1 MRARIYTLVSVPV
14 FIILYSFTF
23 VIVLISLFF
32 AILKRKKSVQHV
44 IHFWAKSVF
53 YLMGKK
59 LTIKGMQNIQKGGNY
74 ILIANHASL
83 FDIMAIMAFYPNV
96 SWFGHER
103 LLRIPVFKQI
113 LLMTNYVPMK
123 SATFSNTKRMLDSL
137 IHKSQTNTIAIFHE
151 GTRTLDGQI
160 NNFYKGFIRLMKA
173 SDVNIL
179 PVTLNGFYSLKPKNR
194 FHINFNSKI
203 NVIIHKPIERS
214 LLINKSD
221 SEIIESVKEVIQ
233 SAIIK

>member
-1 MRARIYTLVSVPV
+1 
-14 FIILYSFTF
+14 
-23 VIVLISLFF
+23 
-32 AILKRKKSVQHV
+32 
-44 IHFWAKSVF
+44 
-53 YLMGKK
+53 
-59 LTIKGMQNIQKGGNY
+59 
-74 ILIANHASL
+74 
-83 FDIMAIMAFYPNV
+83 
-96 SWFGHER
+96 
-103 LLRIPVFKQI
+103 
-113 LLMTNYVPMK
+113 
-123 SATFSNTKRMLDSL
+123 
-137 IHKSQTNTIAIFHE
+137 NTIAIFHE